1 VLEFEVERC
10 LLRSSR
16 DGGETIAVA
25 VAVETDDDDDAVFVL
40 VGVVAAGVIGGSAAD
55 AAAAAAAVADENSDG
70 DGWFGLTP
78 CFKRDST
85 ASTRPCAAKTAIIK

>member
-40 VGVVAAGVIGGSAAD
+40 VGVVAAGVVGGSAAG
-55 AAAAAAAVADENSDG
+55 AGAVADENSDG
-70 DGWFGLTP
+70 GGWFGLTP